1 LKNVLGKNISLI
13 DSKKEKLFFSEK
25 NEKELFV
32 EKIEDTYNSF
42 AFKKSIQLKRLID
55 LRKE

>member
-42 AFKKSIQLKRLID
+42 AFKKID
-55 LRKE
+55 PA